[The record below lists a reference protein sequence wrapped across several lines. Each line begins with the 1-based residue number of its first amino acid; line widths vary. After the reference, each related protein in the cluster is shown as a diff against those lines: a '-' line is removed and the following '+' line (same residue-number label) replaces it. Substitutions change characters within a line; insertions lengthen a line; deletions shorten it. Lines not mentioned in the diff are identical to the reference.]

1 MRFDNRFLY
10 PDFPFILAA
19 DKNARGLN
27 YLIANAKKYHLNRDI
42 DPIVGTLSTYD

>member
-1 MRFDNRFLY
+1 MRFDTRFLY
-10 PDFPFILAA
+10 PDFPFILAD

-42 DPIVGTLSTYD
+42 DPVIGALSTYD